1 MEKTKKKKTP
11 VNVMTKATLAAMM
24 LGTTIGS
31 QYVNAAEPTDNND
44 NKSSESS
51 KASMPVKVDD
61 SKINKAVD
69 DAKKAGV
76 NVKKDADKK
85 HDVKVSDVDK
95 TQKEI
100 QADYQKQIDKL
111 EKATKDYAPK
121 KAEYDKKKKAYDEA
135 RENPKFQGGKTEF
148 SEDQLRKFLGDK
160 PANVTYISG
169 NTGKK
174 DMKYQNGNLKPIS
187 KAEFD
192 DFNSKLTD
200 NNAEPYKDI
209 DSDNRIFTKVKK
221 GSTWSYKHALND
233 GKTGHDVDVKATVQ
247 DVVMYDGRSTNEAI
261 AGVNKKS
268 IGVNAYTPIKEIKIK
283 YDYIDSETG
292 KPIKIDALLGKG
304 DLDGDQYYKLNTDM
318 DSVLKGSK
326 VVQKGDQFWAAQGP
340 ENFDTND
347 PSTQVWT
354 ISRGVS
360 SQTFTW
366 GSNKYT
372 QGSGNHISD
381 YFVDGAIEFG
391 LDIPPIPKEPAK
403 PKVNYN
409 LHKLNATPE
418 NHKDVEKGIQKED
431 TEATING
438 EKVEVGDQIT
448 YPLTNTD
455 LPADRQDDIK
465 SYVMKDKLPEGVTP
479 DKDAIEKNVDK
490 SKWDVKIDGQ
500 NVTVTATKDLLADM
514 NKDKTKAFKVPTV
527 GLVATVTKGGDAGL
541 DNTFDTIINDNTV
554 KSNKVT
560 NTPPPIVK
568 KQAKKTVST
577 DKIVDFNQKYQYG
590 LDFTIPNDKNY
601 KDVEIKDS
609 DMTKGSLD
617 FDKVVVKQGDKDIT
631 DQGELKLDKEKDT
644 FTWKAKDP
652 TKLLGKN
659 IHVDI
664 DAKVKPGTDLS
675 KYKTNEKDKDGN
687 TIYSMPNT
695 GHLVL
700 DGEDTPTNEVP
711 IKVKETPGSIKKSI
725 VDGDKLV
732 DNNKAKF
739 GDEITYNLD
748 AQFANNEKG
757 DDVFVKDQLEKDVL
771 DIQKDKIHVYANDDE
786 TSDDAKTTDSDAKSD
801 DSAKDSDANSNDT
814 SKDDSNTKSDDTSKV
829 TDKDGQSADDK
840 AEATDEPAGK
850 SDEVDNN
857 KAASDDNKADT
868 DAKVDNDSKADDSK
882 ADANKTLKT
891 GKYEVGKD
899 IDAGSYTA
907 KNNDASDALV
917 ITKDKDG
924 KTVTNETIKPD
935 ETKDV
940 TLKDGE
946 ELSVTAGDKDVSFTS
961 KTGEGAGEAQSD
973 EKDNKATSDEAKSD
987 DTKADSKSEAKPNV
1001 KDMKDVTEQ
1010 GTLKVDEEGESFI
1023 WTPKDPSKFKGKKVI
1038 VQVGAKFKED
1048 KNGNYKKYEKDGKY
1062 VVPNVAELGSGDKDK
1077 VKKSNKVTTELT
1089 PKKEDKAVPPKKD
1102 TPDKPSTPK
1111 KDTPNNP
1118 SSPKADSPQRNG
1130 QGNPEK
1136 PTVAQQAD
1144 LPSTG
1149 SNAADGGIIGA
1160 IVAAIAGVTGWVIN
1174 RKRKD
1179 NNEQS

>member
-100 QADYQKQIDKL
+100 QADYQKQIDKINQAK
-111 EKATKDYAPK
+111 EDYS
-121 KAEYDKKKKAYDEA
+121 KKKADFDKKDKTYQDA
-135 RENPKFQGGKTEF
+135 VKNPKFNGGKTEF
-148 SEDQLRKFLGDK
+148 SKDQLVKFLGDN
-160 PANVTYISG
+160 PQNVTYITG
-169 NTGKK
+169 NQGDQK
-174 DMKYQNGNLKPIS
+174 MKFDKGNLKEAP
-187 KAEFD
+187 K
-192 DFNSKLTD
+192 NKLKNENWGT
-200 NNAEPYKDI
+200 NGEIGPYVEKDYA
-209 DSDNRIFTKVKK
+209 KPYLLQK
-221 GSTWSYKHALND
+221 GSHWTYKHALKD
-233 GKTGHDVDVKATVQ
+233 SKTGNDIDVKYTVTDIKTDKSHKYANSPIA
-247 DVVMYDGRSTNEAI
+247 DVHTKDL
-261 AGVNKKS
+261 GVNMS
-268 IGVNAYTPIKEIKIK
+268 TPITEASFDVE
-283 YDYIDSETG
+283 YFDSETG
-292 KPIKIDALLGKG
+292 KPVKIDALNGMG
-304 DLDGDQYYKLNTDM
+304 DLDGNQYYKLNTKM

-326 VVQKGDQFWAAQGP
+326 VIQDGNQSWKAESEAAYAS
-340 ENFDTND
+340 ND
-347 PSTQVWT
+347 PSTQVWN
-354 ISRGVS
+354 IAKGVS
-360 SQTFTW
+360 KQNFTW
-366 GSNKYT
+366 GSRQERSNTYH
-372 QGSGNHISD
+372 GDDYWANGN
-381 YFVDGAIEFG
+381 IEFG
-391 LDIPPIPKEPAK
+391 LELPKKPTPPKK
-403 PKVNYN
+403 PTVNYN

-479 DKDAIEKNVDK
+479 DKGAIEKNVDK

-801 DSAKDSDANSNDT
+801 DSAKGSDANSNDT

-850 SDEVDNN
+850 SDDGNDN
-857 KAASDDNKADT
+857 KAASDDTKADT
-868 DAKVDNDSKADDSK
+868 DAKADNDSKADDSK

-1062 VVPNVAELGSGDKDK
+1062 VVPNVAELSSGDKDK